1 MPVEISVAAPEG
13 QAFADD
19 PVMIFLAGFYRGT
32 QRQGELLPVDL
43 AIPPDDEFIAESQAQ
58 HPGQPASA
66 ICDAIEAVWDQFNRE
81 YQPSD
86 LCKSSFWLGALIF
99 RNRMRAQALSIEV
112 TNG

>member
-1 MPVEISVAAPEG
+1 MPVEISLVAPEG

-19 PVMIFLAGFYRGT
+19 PVLAYLAGFYRGT
-32 QRQGELLPVDL
+32 QRQGELVPLDL
-43 AIPPDDEFIAESQAQ
+43 AIPPDDEFIPEPKTQE
-58 HPGQPASA
+58 PGQPASA
-66 ICDAIEAVWDQFNRE
+66 ICEATEAVWEQFNRE

-86 LCKSSFWLGALIF
+86 LCKSSFWLGALVF